1 MGKCRKLPAS
11 LFQTS
16 RNSDGH
22 LIWGRDERFGEN
34 CFENTMRNRSDR
46 PYGLERTKMYS
57 SGCSVANTE
66 ITTTLQSGACVSNQ
80 KWSTSRELASLNPQ
94 RWSKVRDATV

>member
-1 MGKCRKLPAS
+1 MGISSGVGMNALEKTVLKTRCA
-11 LFQTS
+11 
-16 RNSDGH
+16 
-22 LIWGRDERFGEN
+22 
-34 CFENTMRNRSDR
+34 NRSDW

-57 SGCSVANTE
+57 WGCSVANSE
-66 ITTTLQSGACVSNQ
+66 ITTTLQSGACISNQ